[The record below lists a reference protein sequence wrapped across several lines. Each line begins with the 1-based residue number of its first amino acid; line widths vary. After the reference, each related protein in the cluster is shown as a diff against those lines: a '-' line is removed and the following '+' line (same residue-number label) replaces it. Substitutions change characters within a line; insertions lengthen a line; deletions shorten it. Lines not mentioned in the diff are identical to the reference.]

1 MQININ
7 VNVLTEVETI
17 ASNSI
22 VSSSFNDYYLLKD
35 LKQQTRTV
43 PCRPNNLA
51 LNFNKIN

>member
-22 VSSSFNDYYLLKD
+22 VFSSFNDYYLLKD
-35 LKQQTRTV
+35 LK
-43 PCRPNNLA
+43 
-51 LNFNKIN
+51 